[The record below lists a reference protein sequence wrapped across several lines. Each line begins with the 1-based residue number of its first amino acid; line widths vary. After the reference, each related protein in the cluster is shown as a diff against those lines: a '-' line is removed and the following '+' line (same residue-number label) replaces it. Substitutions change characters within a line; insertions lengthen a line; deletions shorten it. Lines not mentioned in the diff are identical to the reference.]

1 MKTMKYLMLGMA
13 LLLSLGSCTTKF
25 DEYNTNPNE
34 MDLWN
39 IGPSGMLQQLLYS
52 GTEVFLYRTWLL
64 NGELIQ

>member
-1 MKTMKYLMLGMA
+1 
-13 LLLSLGSCTTKF
+13 
-25 DEYNTNPNE
+25 

-64 NGELIQ
+64 NGELIQYTIAG